1 MSDSYS
7 FTRNKSYGDNIVE
20 SIKGM
25 LVGIV
30 LFVVAFPLLW
40 WNEGRTD
47 MGNVAKKAQVV
58 APQPASATGEG
69 KLVAVTGPLATEDQ
83 LSDPKY
89 LQPGAYVKLQRDVEQ
104 YAWVETKKTKE
115 EKKLGGG
122 SKETTTYTY
131 DLKWTSSPRSSEDFA
146 VPEGHENPPLAIER
160 DSWRAESAKVGVYSF
175 DPSAIELPSAN
186 ALSFKGK
193 LKPGAPR
200 TDGDYLYVGKGNLQQ
215 PKLGDV
221 RISFRAVEAG
231 RTVTAYGQ
239 KQGATLVAYMHEGKD
254 KLFRVV
260 DGTHEQAIATLKAE
274 HRTTTWILRL
284 VGFLFIWFGMA
295 LVLGPIQAVL
305 DVIPFVGST
314 SRALTG
320 IALLPIALVLASLT
334 IVTSLVAHNPI
345 LLGGV
350 VVLFLAGMGF
360 LIKRGVD
367 KKKAAQSG
375 STIARAA

>member
-69 KLVAVTGPLATEDQ
+69 KLVAVTGPLATEEQ

-89 LQPGAYVKLQRDVEQ
+89 LQPGSYVKLQRDVEQ

-131 DLKWTSSPRSSEDFA
+131 DLKWTSSPRTSEDFA
-146 VPEGHENPPLAIER
+146 VPEGHENPPLAVER
-160 DSWRAESAKVGVYSF
+160 DSWRTESAKVGVYSF

-186 ALSFKGK
+186 PLSFKGK

-200 TDGDYLYVGKGNLQQ
+200 TDGDYLYVGKGNLQT

-305 DVIPFVGST
+305 DVIPFLGST

-320 IALLPIALVLASLT
+320 IALLPIALVLASIT

-350 VVLFLAGMGF
+350 VILFLAGVGF
-360 LIKRGVD
+360 LIKRGYD
-367 KKKAAQSG
+367 KKKAAQSPT
-375 STIARAA
+375 TIARAA

>member
-1 MSDSYS
+1 MSDSYT
-7 FTRNKSYGDNIVE
+7 FTRSKSFGDNLVD

-25 LVGIV
+25 AVGLL

-47 MGNVAKKAQVV
+47 LGNVAKRAQVV
-58 APQPASATGEG
+58 AATPASTNGEG
-69 KLVAVTGPLATEDQ
+69 KLVAVTGALATDEK
-83 LSDPKY
+83 LGDPQY
-89 LQPGAYVKLQRDVEQ
+89 LQPGAYVTLQRDVEQ
-104 YAWVETKKTKE
+104 YAWVETKKTRE

-122 SKETTTYTY
+122 SKEITTYTY
-131 DLKWTSSPRSSEDFA
+131 DLKWTSSPRAPEDFA
-146 VPEGHENPPLAIER
+146 VPEGHENPALTVER
-160 DSWRAESAKVGVYSF
+160 TSFRAGEARVGVYEF
-175 DPSAIELPSAN
+175 APSEIELPA
-186 ALSFKGK
+186 ARPLAFTGK
-193 LKPGAPR
+193 LRPGAPR
-200 TDGDYLYVGKGNLQQ
+200 TDGDYLYVGKGSLAQ

-239 KQGATLVAYMHEGKD
+239 KSGSTLVAYLHEGKD

-305 DVIPFVGST
+305 DILPFLGST

-320 IALLPIALVLASLT
+320 VALLPVALVLAGVT
-334 IVTSLVAHNPI
+334 ILTSLVAHNPI

-350 VVLFLAGMGF
+350 VVAFLVGAAF
-360 LIKRGVD
+360 LIKRAVD
-367 KKKAAQSG
+367 RKRAAAQS
-375 STIARAA
+375 STVARAA